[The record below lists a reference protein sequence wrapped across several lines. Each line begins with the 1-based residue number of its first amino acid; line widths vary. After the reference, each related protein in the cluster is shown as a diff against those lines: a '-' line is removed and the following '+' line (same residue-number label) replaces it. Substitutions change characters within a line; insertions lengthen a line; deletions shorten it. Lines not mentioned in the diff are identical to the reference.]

1 MVDFNAKMSQE
12 HFSGEKE
19 RIIFLVNNLDYM
31 YQSLKE
37 LHLEKGVQDVVSLEK
52 ELNLSIERLI

>member
-19 RIIFLVNNLDYM
+19 KIIYIVNNLDFM

-37 LHLEKGVQDVVSLEK
+37 LHLEKGVQDVVNLEK
-52 ELNLSIERLI
+52 ELNLSIESLI